1 MTSKRNERT
10 TVNRLLLVF
19 VALVTIVASG
29 PPSARAE
36 TPAAICARIGTD
48 DVVRPIPQGP
58 VPAVN
63 RMFGTA
69 MPTRVV
75 MSTTVFRCA
84 GGHVLVCTVGANLPC
99 GRANTSRM
107 PGPGSVDWC
116 RDHPDATSIPAVAT
130 GHDTI
135 FTWRC
140 RSGTPLIDRQARE
153 VDTRGFVSQ
162 YWKRLR

>member
-1 MTSKRNERT
+1 MTSKRNERN
-10 TVNRLLLVF
+10 TVNRLSLVL
-19 VALVTIVASG
+19 VALSTIVALG
-29 PPSARAE
+29 PPSARAA
-36 TPAAICARIGTD
+36 TPAAICARIGSD
-48 DVVRPIPQGP
+48 DVVRPIPQSL

-69 MPTRVV
+69 MPTRVA

-84 GGHVLVCTVGANLPC
+84 EGHALVCTAGANLPC
-99 GRANTSRM
+99 GRANTSRT

-116 RDHPDATSIPAVAT
+116 RDHPEATSIPAVAT

-140 RSGTPLIDRQARE
+140 RGGTPLIDRQALE
-153 VDTRGFVSQ
+153 VDARGFVSQ
-162 YWKRLR
+162 YWKSLR

>member
-1 MTSKRNERT
+1 MTSNGNRST
-10 TVNRLLLVF
+10 TLNRLLPLF
-19 VALVTIVASG
+19 VALVAAAAWRL
-29 PPSARAE
+29 PSARAE

-48 DVVRPIPQGP
+48 DVVRPIPQSL

-69 MPTRVV
+69 MPTSVA

-84 GGHVLVCTVGANLPC
+84 GEHVLVCTAGANLPC
-99 GRANTSRM
+99 GRANISRAAA
-107 PGPGSVDWC
+107 PGSLDWC
-116 RDHPDATSIPAVAT
+116 RGHPDATSIPAVAT

-135 FTWRC
+135 FAWRC
-140 RSGTPLIDRQARE
+140 RSGTPLIERQALE

-162 YWKRLR
+162 YWKSLR